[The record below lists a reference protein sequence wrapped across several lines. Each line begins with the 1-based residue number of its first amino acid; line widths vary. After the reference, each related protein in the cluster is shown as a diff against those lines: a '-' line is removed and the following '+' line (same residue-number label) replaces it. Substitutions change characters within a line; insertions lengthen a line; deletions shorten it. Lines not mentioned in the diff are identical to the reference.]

1 MIGSSLSPPSMPAAA
16 AAAAAVIIEAVED
29 RVVVSSVVRGGN
41 ELRTWELDCQ
51 KVDYIFNILIF
62 KLLYFN
68 ILNYL
73 NISSQGAE
81 TPNPTYGVLTQIKP
95 SADPTTNQ
103 TLTPLAPNQIPN
115 PHPALPQTLT
125 ARCPK
130 PSRHWALPQTKPSR
144 RAAPPQTLTAQGP
157 APNPH
162 GALPL
167 TLTGP
172 YPKPSRRAAPNPHR
186 ALPLT
191 LTGHSPHLDP
201 EGRSSTKHIAR
212 RGRSRGGVCTVC
224 WGAALAFRKYGHCG
238 GSLRL

>member
-1 MIGSSLSPPSMPAAA
+1 MPAAAA

-115 PHPALPQTLT
+115 PHPAPNPHGSLPQTLAALGPAPNQTLT
-125 ARCPK
+125 ARCP
-130 PSRHWALPQTKPSR
+130 
-144 RAAPPQTLTAQGP
+144 

-162 GALPL
+162 SA
-167 TLTGP
+167 GP
-172 YPKPSRRAAPNPHR
+172 RPKPSRRAAPNPYR
-186 ALPLT
+186 ALPQT
-191 LTGHSPHLDP
+191 LT
-201 EGRSSTKHIAR
+201 AR
-212 RGRSRGGVCTVC
+212 CP
-224 WGAALAFRKYGHCG
+224 
-238 GSLRL
+238 